1 MSRYDA
7 LKLIGI
13 SFTEKRRKKPEKK
26 KLRQLTLKNEKIQDI
41 N

>member
-7 LKLIGI
+7 LELIGI

-26 KLRQLTLKNEKIQDI
+26 NFGNLLLKMKKFRI
-41 N
+41 